1 MCMKDG
7 PALLTDRPDGSDLPP
22 AAIDHHLHIQGPDIT
37 AELRRKAARSPE
49 IFARISPE
57 LLNPHS
63 GADALAALD
72 EAGIGQG
79 VLLSQA
85 YSFAAPNA
93 TPGIDVAGLTRR
105 ENQYNVD
112 AALASGGRLKT
123 FIGVNPFSEIALDEL
138 TYWTGRDGVSGIK
151 LHLANSG
158 FDPGAAAAMAR
169 LASFFDAARPTGLP
183 MIVHVKSASP
193 YSPADTT
200 GFIEQVLSRAG
211 DAPIQIAH
219 GGGGGGLDKP
229 TLSALS
235 LYADALEH
243 GAPGTQTLFFDLAV
257 VLVRDPTE
265 PANAAMLQRL
275 ADLIRR
281 IGLSRFLVGSDWPSL
296 CTPLEHN
303 RLLLSQVPLAPPE
316 WRVILA
322 NRAPY
327 MV

>member
-7 PALLTDRPDGSDLPP
+7 PAALADPAAGGDLPP

-49 IFARISPE
+49 IFAQISPE

-93 TPGIDVAGLTRR
+93 TPGLDVPALTRR
-105 ENQYNVD
+105 ENAYNVE

-123 FIGVNPFSEIALDEL
+123 FIGVNPFSAIALDEL
-138 TYWTGRDGVSGIK
+138 AYWAGRDGVSGIK

-158 FDPGAAAAMAR
+158 FDPGSADAMAR
-169 LASFFDAARPTGLP
+169 LGDFVAAARPTGLP
-183 MIVHVKSASP
+183 MLIHVKSAFR
-193 YSPADTT
+193 YAPADTT
-200 GFIEQVLSRAG
+200 GFIDRVLAQAG
-211 DAPIQIAH
+211 DAVIQIAH
-219 GGGGGGLDKP
+219 GGGGGGLDEP

-235 LYADALEH
+235 LYAEAIER
-243 GAPGTQTLFFDLAV
+243 GAAGTQNLFFDLAV
-257 VLVRDPTE
+257 VLVRDP
-265 PANAAMLQRL
+265 AASADLLQRL
-275 ADLIRR
+275 AALIRR
-281 IGLSRFLVGSDWPSL
+281 IGLARFLIGSDWPSL
-296 CTPLEHN
+296 CTPLDHN
-303 RLLLSQVPLAPPE
+303 RLLLSQVPLTPAE
-316 WRVILA
+316 WQVILA

-327 MV
+327 MA

>member
-7 PALLTDRPDGSDLPP
+7 PAALADPAAGSDLPP

-49 IFARISPE
+49 IFAQISPE

-63 GADALAALD
+63 GTDALAMLD

-85 YSFAAPNA
+85 YSFASPRA
-93 TPGIDVAGLTRR
+93 TPGLDVAALTRR

-123 FIGVNPFSEIALDEL
+123 FIGVNPFSDIARDEL
-138 TYWTGRDGVSGIK
+138 RYWAGRDGVSGIK
-151 LHLANSG
+151 LHLSNSG
-158 FDPGAAAAMAR
+158 FDPGSAGAMAR
-169 LASFFDAARPTGLP
+169 LAAFVAAARPTGLP
-183 MIVHVKSASP
+183 IIIHVMSAFP
-193 YSPADTT
+193 YTPADTT
-200 GFIEQVLSRAG
+200 GFIEQVLAQAG
-211 DAPIQIAH
+211 DAAIQIAH
-219 GGGGGGLDKP
+219 GGGGGGLDEP

-235 LYADALEH
+235 LYAEAVER
-243 GAPGTQTLFFDLAV
+243 GAKGTQNLFFDLAV
-257 VLVRDPTE
+257 VLVRDPT
-265 PANAAMLQRL
+265 ASADLLQRL
-275 ADLIRR
+275 AELIRR
-281 IGLSRFLVGSDWPSL
+281 IGLSRFLIGSDWPSL

-303 RLLLSQVPLAPPE
+303 RLLLSQVPLTPAE
-316 WRVILA
+316 WQVILA

-327 MV
+327 MT